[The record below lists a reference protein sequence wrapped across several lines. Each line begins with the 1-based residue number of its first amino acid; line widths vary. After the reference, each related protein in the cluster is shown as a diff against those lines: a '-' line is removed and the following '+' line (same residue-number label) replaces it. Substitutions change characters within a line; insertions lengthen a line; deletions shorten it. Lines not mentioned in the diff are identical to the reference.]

1 MKKYSDSVAVGA
13 SLAFSPRIAKI
24 DVFYVKTKQMS
35 CFLRKIMHKVIC
47 FGAER

>member
-24 DVFYVKTKQMS
+24 DFFYVKNEANVL
-35 CFLRKIMHKVIC
+35 FLT
-47 FGAER
+47 